1 MALKHLQTIIVATIM
16 MFSLIVNAQD
26 IYKKNAK
33 LMGVDFQFA
42 VVANSKKEG
51 EYFLQVAID
60 EVKRVEA
67 LISSWNDNSQTSL
80 INKNGGKKAVKVDIE
95 LFNLIK
101 RSKHISKL
109 TDGHFD
115 ISFASIDKIWYFH
128 KPLVTVP
135 DSITIKKSIQYINY
149 KNIIIDDK
157 TQTVFLK
164 NEGMKIGFGAIGKGY
179 VAEKVK
185 EKLKSIGVTA
195 GLINAS
201 GDISC
206 WGDHPITKTWK
217 VAITNP
223 DKTKNDLASFDLYDS
238 SVVTSGNYENYVTI
252 NNKHYSHIIN
262 PKTGWPCQGI
272 KSVTVFS
279 KNAELADAL
288 STTVFVMGKDKGLN
302 LINQLKNIECLIVD
316 DNNNMHY
323 SKSLKTK
330 FN

>member
-1 MALKHLQTIIVATIM
+1 MMSSLTI
-16 MFSLIVNAQD
+16 NAQD
-26 IYKKNAK
+26 VYKKNVK
-33 LMGVDFQFA
+33 LMAVDFQFA

-51 EYFLQVAID
+51 EHFLQIAID

-67 LISSWNDNSQTSL
+67 LISSWDSSSQTSL
-80 INKNGGKKAVKVDIE
+80 INKNSGVKAIKIDSE

-109 TDGHFD
+109 TDGFFD

-128 KPLVTVP
+128 KPIVTIP
-135 DSITIKKSIQYINY
+135 DSISIKKSIGYINY
-149 KNIIIDDK
+149 KNIILDEK

-185 EKLKSIGVTA
+185 EKLNSIGVTA

-217 VAITNP
+217 VAIINP
-223 DKTKNDLASFDLYDS
+223 DKTKNDLASFDLYNS
-238 SVVTSGNYENYVTI
+238 SVVTSGNYENYITI
-252 NNKHYSHIIN
+252 NNKRYSHIIN
-262 PKTGWPCQGI
+262 PKTGWPSQGI